1 MYSKSPSGGS
11 GSPDFGRQPAE
22 DEPDMSHLSLEEQQI
37 IKAVLD
43 RQRAEEQ
50 ASPATHSKYN
60 TLPLRSVVSAVVC
73 QEGLLIA
80 NFSLPSVS
88 SRRSA
93 ASTSVDAAGSL
104 ETRPS
109 LHSCHSITDL
119 SAESKQRY
127 GSVDTGRS
135 CDVCARTKF
144 THAGSGHTCFDC
156 KRRCC
161 VKCAYRYTTK
171 TKQFWSCAD
180 CKRRQDALL
189 RSGKWLTNSHLSL
202 TNKKHYASDY
212 ILSRAAEVGVGLDL
226 PTDELTSL
234 VNTIHSNFNER
245 AKKALPSVP
254 GAGRKLPVPGA
265 RQLPV
270 PSKGPLAQVKY
281 NTYIQTSNSAQ
292 SVPELARDTE
302 SFTEYACREH
312 ARSPDSE

>member
-11 GSPDFGRQPAE
+11 GSHDFGRQPA
-22 DEPDMSHLSLEEQQI
+22 EPDMSHLSLEEQQI

-50 ASPATHSKYN
+50 AAHSKYN

-73 QEGLLIA
+73 QQGQLIA
-80 NFSLPSVS
+80 NSSPLSVS

-93 ASTSVDAAGSL
+93 ASTSVDGSL
-104 ETRPS
+104 EARPG

-144 THAGSGHTCFDC
+144 THTGSGHTCFDC

-312 ARSPDSE
+312 TRSPDSE